1 MKQVQTFCSEQN
13 VRRLVPYQN
22 QTRWKICYE
31 VVPVVKCAEN
41 ISETGSEEYRTLVLT
56 HKNERVIS
64 PVHGGSSEL
73 GQRKVR
79 FSFLRFHL
87 DV

>member
-1 MKQVQTFCSEQN
+1 M
-13 VRRLVPYQN
+13 RRLVPYLI

-56 HKNERVIS
+56 LIKMSV
-64 PVHGGSSEL
+64 SSAQCIL
-73 GQRKVR
+73 GAVSQANRK
-79 FSFLRFHL
+79 
-87 DV
+87 